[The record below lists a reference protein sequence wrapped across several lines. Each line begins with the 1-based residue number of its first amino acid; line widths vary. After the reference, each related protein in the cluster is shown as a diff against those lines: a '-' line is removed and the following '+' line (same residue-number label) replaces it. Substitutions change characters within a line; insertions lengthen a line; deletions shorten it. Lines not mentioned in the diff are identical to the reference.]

1 MTKKGNAAK
10 AGQSTS
16 TNELTPGAAS
26 AKGQKKTPIKPT
38 YFNSQRAKRQEP
50 LRQPT
55 SEGIPMA
62 TELFELLL
70 NKAATVA
77 DAPVEA
83 LIAQPNVTSWH
94 SVSGGVGRLS
104 DHVHELAKWLRLTRS
119 DFFITGSALKV
130 IAGGRNKVVK
140 AYSLKRGVTIA
151 TCLQFGLFPEGDQ
164 Q

>member
-26 AKGQKKTPIKPT
+26 AKGHRKTPPKPSN
-38 YFNSQRAKRQEP
+38 FNSQRVKRQEA
-50 LRQPT
+50 L
-55 SEGIPMA
+55 SLSSSSDIPMA
-62 TELFELLL
+62 TELFGLLFK
-70 NKAATVA
+70 KAATVA

-83 LIAQPNVTSWH
+83 LLGHPNVTSWH
-94 SVSGGVGRLS
+94 PVSGGVGRLS
-104 DHVHELAKWLRLTRS
+104 DHVNTLKGWLRLTRS
-119 DFFITGSALKV
+119 EFFITGSALKV